1 MHSPGTRSG
10 LGSGEL
16 KQLRLRYAGVCV
28 LCGTHL
34 DQGAEALY
42 DRGTRSVRCLVCP
55 SHDAVDLEPI
65 DSGVAGSSAH
75 LRYVRLRAAREERV
89 KGRLGNLLGGVV
101 LAITD
106 DPQSIRAWERGAVGE
121 RKLADAL
128 AGIDGLRVLHDRR
141 VPRTRGNI
149 DHIVI
154 APAGIFVVDAKR
166 YKGLIRIRDRGG
178 FFKTDL
184 RLYVG
189 NRDCSHLAE
198 NMRWQVD
205 AVQRALH
212 SADPD
217 SMPPVTPVLCFV
229 DGEWPLFS
237 APESYNSVRLEG
249 KKSIRKLVTRLHLL
263 DAAEIDRLTRIL
275 HTAFP
280 PK

>member
-1 MHSPGTRSG
+1 MERSMHSPGTRSG

-55 SHDAVDLEPI
+55 SHGAVDLEPI

-75 LRYVRLRAAREERV
+75 
-89 KGRLGNLLGGVV
+89 
-101 LAITD
+101 
-106 DPQSIRAWERGAVGE
+106 
-121 RKLADAL
+121 
-128 AGIDGLRVLHDRR
+128 
-141 VPRTRGNI
+141 
-149 DHIVI
+149 
-154 APAGIFVVDAKR
+154 
-166 YKGLIRIRDRGG
+166 
-178 FFKTDL
+178 
-184 RLYVG
+184 
-189 NRDCSHLAE
+189 
-198 NMRWQVD
+198 MRWQVD